1 MKLYPIAFVAL
12 LALAACGSESAD
24 GRYKTADEE
33 IIEAQIDTDTKAS
46 VDSLAKA
53 RPNQGDILLPLPDTL
68 TALVKKKQPQV
79 QVANLPDQILISNRM
94 RIANPIYLNGDFNG
108 NNLRDYAVQ
117 VLQGDSIHILAF
129 LDYNRQAQEVN
140 VATYPAE
147 KLAQGYYSVYQLQ
160 LAPKDS
166 VVNDFRN
173 QKRTPLA
180 TDGISVV
187 EKTRTTMYV
196 LKNNRFIP
204 FDLQK

>member
-33 IIEAQIDTDTKAS
+33 IIEDQIDTETKAS

-79 QVANLPDQILISNRM
+79 QVANLPDQILISNRT
-94 RIANPIYLNGDFNG
+94 RINNPIYLNGDFNG
-108 NNLRDYAVQ
+108 NNVRDYAVQ

-129 LDYNRQAQEVN
+129 LDYSRQAQEVN
-140 VATYPAE
+140 VASYPAE